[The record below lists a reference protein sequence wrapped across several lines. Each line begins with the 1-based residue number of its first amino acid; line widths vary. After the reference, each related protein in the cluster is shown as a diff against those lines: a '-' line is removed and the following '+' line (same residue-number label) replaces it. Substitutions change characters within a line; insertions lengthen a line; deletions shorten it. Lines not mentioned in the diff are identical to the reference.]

1 LDRRQNTSPVA
12 LCATLI
18 MALSP
23 LYWLQSG
30 LALTDMFG
38 MVFVLAFL
46 LVEGTSPRSREADL
60 ARRIVSGVIAG
71 LSLGARPHITVLIL
85 AFWCI
90 RASSARPI
98 EAAHVLAAALAF
110 LAGAVVWLVPAALAT
125 GGLQAY
131 FSATVGQFEW
141 RFGRPGVSVL
151 GAPISLSYLLSRAA
165 ALIGSLGQAFAPMHL
180 TASNVPVRT
189 ALALLIVVFYVVF
202 AWRSPS
208 KDVARPYMIASAIY
222 LVMLFI
228 MLPTRHLRYFLPFA
242 LIVGWAVSGYLA
254 VFRRPLVRAAALVA
268 LFAVTVLPSFFLVG
282 GLAKVSPP
290 VAALQWV
297 KASRTAAILYSD
309 SLRRHAAFY
318 WRDGE
323 SRSVPKTEADCDRF
337 RKSLES
343 GRPVLAT
350 NPELCGIVG
359 TKVTSFKRD
368 ARIHDKHSRIPIFEF
383 GKTAGTRVE
392 TAPAND

>member
-1 LDRRQNTSPVA
+1 
-12 LCATLI
+12 
-18 MALSP
+18 
-23 LYWLQSG
+23 
-30 LALTDMFG
+30 
-38 MVFVLAFL
+38 
-46 LVEGTSPRSREADL
+46 
-60 ARRIVSGVIAG
+60 
-71 LSLGARPHITVLIL
+71 
-85 AFWCI
+85 
-90 RASSARPI
+90 
-98 EAAHVLAAALAF
+98 
-110 LAGAVVWLVPAALAT
+110 
-125 GGLQAY
+125 
-131 FSATVGQFEW
+131 
-141 RFGRPGVSVL
+141 
-151 GAPISLSYLLSRAA
+151 LLSRAA
-165 ALIGSLGQAFAPMHL
+165 ALIGSLGQAFAPMHV
-180 TASNVPVRT
+180 TASNIGRRAGIGLLVI
-189 ALALLIVVFYVVF
+189 ALYVVF

-208 KDVARPYMIASAIY
+208 KDVARPYMFASGVY
-222 LVMLFI
+222 LLMLFI
-228 MLPTRHLRYFLPFA
+228 LLPTRHLRYFLPFT

-254 VFRRPLVRAAALVA
+254 MFSRPLVRAAALVA
-268 LFAVTVLPSFFLVG
+268 LIAVTVLPSFFLVG

-323 SRSVPKTEADCDRF
+323 SRSEPKTEADCDRF
-337 RKSLES
+337 RKSLVS

-350 NPELCGIVG
+350 NPELCGIAG